1 MPKPSIH
8 DSLSALSDN
17 YDGYIIDLW
26 GVMHDGVQAFPDAVD
41 CVARLKQAGKKI
53 AILSN
58 APRRAEVVIARNQD
72 LGIAPD
78 LAHVVMSSGEE
89 AWRHL
94 NERPDDW
101 YRALGRRCFHL
112 GPERD
117 LGMREGLDY
126 DFVARLDQ
134 ADFILNTGTLAFDH
148 TVEDYAELLDEGI
161 ALKLPMVC
169 ANPDLV
175 VIRGGVMEF
184 CAGSVAARYE
194 ELGGDLRSH
203 GKPDTGVY
211 ERCFAEMGIADRSRI
226 AGIGDSL
233 RTDIAGAAAVGIAG
247 IFVADGIHGAELNVD
262 SAGLPASDALETLF
276 ARASARPTVVLPRL
290 RW

>member
-1 MPKPSIH
+1 MISIH
-8 DSLSALSDN
+8 DGLSALSDN

-26 GVMHDGVQAFPDAVD
+26 GVMHDGVQAFPEAVD
-41 CVARLKQAGKKI
+41 CVSRLKDAGKQI

-78 LAHVVMSSGEE
+78 LADVVMSSGED
-89 AWRHL
+89 AWQHL
-94 NERPDDW
+94 SERPDDW
-101 YRALGRRCFHL
+101 YRKLGRRCYHL

-126 DFVARLDQ
+126 DFVAQLAG
-134 ADFILNTGTLAFDH
+134 ADFILNTGTLSFDH
-148 TVEDYAELLDEGI
+148 KVEDYDDLLAEAV
-161 ALKLPMVC
+161 ALQLPMVC

-203 GKPDTGVY
+203 GKPHRGVY
-211 ERCFAEMGIADRSRI
+211 ERCFEMMGATDRSRI

-233 RTDIAGAAAVGIAG
+233 RTDIAGAKAVGIAG
-247 IFVADGIHGAELNVD
+247 IFVADGIHRKELDVD
-262 SAGLPASDALETLF
+262 SAGMPAPDKLEAVF
-276 ARASARPTVVLPRL
+276 AAAPARPTAVLPRL

>member
-1 MPKPSIH
+1 MTSLYQG
-8 DSLSALSDN
+8 LSAISDN

-26 GVMHDGVQAFPDAVD
+26 GVMHDGVQAFPEAVD
-41 CVARLKQAGKKI
+41 CVSRLKQAGKQI

-58 APRRAEVVIARNQD
+58 APRRAEVVIARNAD

-78 LAHVVMSSGEE
+78 LADVVMSSGEDT
-89 AWRHL
+89 WLHL
-94 NERPDDW
+94 NERPDAW
-101 YRALGRRCFHL
+101 YSKLGRRCYHL

-126 DFVARLDQ
+126 DFVESLNE

-148 TVEDYAELLDEGI
+148 KMEDYRELLEAAL
-161 ALKLPMVC
+161 ALKLPMIC

-175 VIRGGVMEF
+175 VIRGGVMEY
-184 CAGSVAARYE
+184 CAGSVAEYYE
-194 ELGGDLRSH
+194 QLGGVVRSH
-203 GKPDTGVY
+203 GKPHLGVY
-211 ERCFAEMGIADRSRI
+211 ERCFSMMGVTDRSRI

-247 IFVADGIHGAELNVD
+247 IFVADGIHRAELNVD
-262 SAGLPASDALETLF
+262 SSGMPAPDGLKSLLAAAQANPAA
-276 ARASARPTVVLPRL
+276 VLPRL

>member
-1 MPKPSIH
+1 MIPLH
-8 DSLSALSDN
+8 DGLSALSDN
-17 YDGYIIDLW
+17 YDGYIVDLW
-26 GVMHDGVQAFPDAVD
+26 GVMHDGVQAFPEAVD
-41 CVARLKQAGKKI
+41 CVARLKNAGKKI

-78 LAHVVMSSGEE
+78 LADFVMSSGEE

-101 YRALGRRCFHL
+101 YRALGRRCYHL

-117 LGMREGLDY
+117 QGMREGLDY
-126 DFVARLDQ
+126 DFVTDLAQ

-148 TVEDYAELLDEGI
+148 KVEDYAELLEQGI

-175 VIRGGVMEF
+175 VIRGGVMEY
-184 CAGSVAARYE
+184 CAGSVAARYQE
-194 ELGGDLRSH
+194 MGGNLRSH
-203 GKPDTGVY
+203 GKPDAGVY
-211 ERCFAEMGIADRSRI
+211 ERCFAALGVEDRNRI

-233 RTDIAGAAAVGIAG
+233 RTDIAGAAAVGIGG
-247 IFVADGIHGAELNVD
+247 IFVADGIHRAELDVD
-262 SAGLPASDALETLF
+262 SSGMPTPAALEALLDV
-276 ARASARPTVVLPRL
+276 APARPTAVMPRL

>member
-1 MPKPSIH
+1 MTPFH
-8 DSLSALSDN
+8 DGLSLLADD

-26 GVMHDGVQAFPDAVD
+26 GVMHDGVQAFPEALD
-41 CVARLKQAGKKI
+41 CVARLKDAGKRI

-58 APRRAEVVIARNQD
+58 APRRAEVVVARNRE

-94 NERPDDW
+94 SERPDDW
-101 YRALGRRCFHL
+101 YRALGRRCYHL

-117 LGMREGLDY
+117 QGMREGLDY
-126 DFVARLDQ
+126 DFVTDLAE

-148 TVEDYAELLDEGI
+148 KVEDYAELLEQSL

-175 VIRGGVMEF
+175 VIRGGVMEY

-194 ELGGDLRSH
+194 EMGGNLRSH
-203 GKPDTGVY
+203 GKPDPGVY
-211 ERCFAEMGIADRSRI
+211 ERCFAVLGIDDRSRI

-233 RTDIAGAAAVGIAG
+233 RTDIAGAAAVGIG
-247 IFVADGIHGAELNVD
+247 SIFVTDGIHRGELDVETD
-262 SAGLPASDALETLF
+262 GRPADAALEALLAT
-276 ARASARPTVVLPRL
+276 APARPTAVMPRL